1 MHIAVESEIADHCC
15 HYALSSES
23 VDHSASCSHNHKAG
37 CQSCND
43 LDEVIE
49 EIIRAVEEVQ
59 FENEDQRDDIQY
71 TLSEVKSDI
80 ACSRFVCEK

>member
-15 HYALSSES
+15 HDALSSES

-37 CQSCND
+37 CQSRND
-43 LDEVIE
+43 LDKFIE
-49 EIIRAVEEVQ
+49 EISRAVDEVQ

>member
-23 VDHSASCSHNHKAG
+23 VDHSASCSHNLKAG

-49 EIIRAVEEVQ
+49 EISRAVEEVQ

-71 TLSEVKSDI
+71 TYSEVKSDI

>member
-49 EIIRAVEEVQ
+49 EISRAVEEVQ
-59 FENEDQRDDIQY
+59 FENEDQRDDIQTHY
-71 TLSEVKSDI
+71 L
-80 ACSRFVCEK
+80 R

>member
-23 VDHSASCSHNHKAG
+23 VDHSTSCSHNLKAG

-49 EIIRAVEEVQ
+49 EISRAVEEVQ
-59 FENEDQRDDIQY
+59 FENEDQRDDIQC